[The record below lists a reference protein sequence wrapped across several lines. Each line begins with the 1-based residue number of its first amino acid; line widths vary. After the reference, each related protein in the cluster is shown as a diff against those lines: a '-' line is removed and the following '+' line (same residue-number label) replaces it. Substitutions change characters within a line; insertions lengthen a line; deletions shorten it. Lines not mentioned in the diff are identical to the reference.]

1 MTNFDF
7 LKSKRTFDSFADAA
21 IAAERIF
28 SIDPSACVLNCRRA
42 MEFAVKW
49 MYSVD
54 KALVMPYQDTLV
66 SLMSRYALNDHLSV
80 SAHVDN
86 LFDKRYYEQ
95 IGFYSQ
101 GWYGEPRNLRLSV
114 RATF

>member
-1 MTNFDF
+1 MRATFS
-7 LKSKRTFDSFADAA
+7 LGAQAKRTGPRFVNDQNL
-21 IAAERIF
+21 
-28 SIDPSACVLNCRRA
+28 PVVTSAG
-42 MEFAVKW
+42 
-49 MYSVD
+49 
-54 KALVMPYQDTLV
+54 ALVYPNKTPAYTLV
-66 SLMSRYALNDHLSV
+66 DLDARLSLEFLGLNENTFFQLNV
-80 SAHVDN
+80 SN

>member
-1 MTNFDF
+1 MLDKLTVGGGATWRSGVSRSD
-7 LKSKRTFDSFADAA
+7 
-21 IAAERIF
+21 
-28 SIDPSACVLNCRRA
+28 VA
-42 MEFAVKW
+42 MPGGFTDLEQGG
-49 MYSVD
+49 Y
-54 KALVMPYQDTLV
+54 TLV